1 MGYIINLKA
10 DTGLVDR
17 SENTVRFYK
26 DIKDYPT
33 FTKEEEKEWFEKLD
47 AIKEKI
53 DNTDDDILKQTLEK
67 EYLKVRDYIILCNQ
81 RLLISAAKNYS
92 TTETLT
98 DYINEANFGL
108 LQAINEYDVKKGWR
122 FSTYAMWFILRA
134 INHYKY
140 GVNQTIKK
148 PNYYKTFHVIS
159 KATNQF
165 IQKHEREPMPNELLE
180 IVNNV
185 YKKNIRDSNDL
196 LDINY
201 SSINY
206 ESDDENQSNF
216 GEVTEYNKT
225 SASYNDFEKTEADEY
240 NGKMVSSLLKVL
252 SPRSRKIIE
261 MRFGLY
267 DDNGFKR
274 QYEVREIADY
284 FDMSP
289 ERIRQIERE
298 SIKLMEEES
307 KKRIAKYK

>member
-17 SENTVRFYK
+17 SENTTRFYK
-26 DIKDYPT
+26 DIKDYQT

-47 AIKEKI
+47 LIKKTMEKNS
-53 DNTDDDILKQTLEK
+53 DLTLKESLEK
-67 EYLKVRDYIILCNQ
+67 EYLKVREYIALCNQ
-81 RLLISAAKNYS
+81 RLVISAAKNYS

-108 LQAINEYDVKKGWR
+108 FEAIDAYDVTKGWK
-122 FSTYAMWFILRA
+122 FATYAMWFILRA
-134 INHYKY
+134 INRYKY
-140 GVNQTIKK
+140 GTNEMVKK

-159 KATNQF
+159 KAKNQF
-165 IQKHEREPMPNELLE
+165 IQKNEREPMPNELLE

-201 SSINY
+201 ASINY
-206 ESDDENQSNF
+206 ESDDDNPSNF
-216 GEVTEYNKT
+216 GEVTEFNKT
-225 SASYNDFEKTEADEY
+225 SASYNDFENTENNEF
-240 NGKMVSSLLKVL
+240 NIEMVSSLLKIL

-267 DDNGFKR
+267 DEDGFKR
-274 QYEVREIADY
+274 QYEVREIANH
-284 FDMSP
+284 FNMSP
-289 ERIRQIERE
+289 ERIRQIEKD
-298 SIKLMEEES
+298 SIKLMKEES